1 MKHWVRSLMVVLVLS
16 LFAAS
21 QSLAYGQYGRN
32 PGPSAMVGSYGD
44 ALGGMFAYS
53 IPLNLRGLARSGLG
67 IVAEGQLG
75 MGLGDGDFQMA
86 ALAGGKLIFPLNR
99 TTDFYGGLGFGSS
112 LLPDTEAGLG
122 GQVGLNITVS
132 GSRVFFEAG
141 AHPGNNN
148 YLGVG
153 LRF

>member
-1 MKHWVRSLMVVLVLS
+1 MRLVQSVLVVLVLA

-21 QSLAYGQYGRN
+21 QSLAYGQYGRSN
-32 PGPSAMVGSYGD
+32 STSAMVGSYGD
-44 ALGGMFAYS
+44 GLGGIFAFS
-53 IPLNLRGLARSGLG
+53 IPLNLSGLARSGLG
-67 IVAEGQLG
+67 VVAEGQLG
-75 MGLGDGDFQMA
+75 MGLGENDLQMA
-86 ALAGGKLIFPLNR
+86 ALAGGKLIFPINR
-99 TTDFYGGLGFGSS
+99 GTDLYGGLGFGSS
-112 LLPDTEAGLG
+112 VLPNTESGLG
-122 GQVGLNITVS
+122 GQVGLNLAVS